1 LAKKLGVGFGIVI
14 VSVIILGIVTLFQL
28 KQIKNSI
35 TDIDERINNL
45 NNAYIIKDSVKNV
58 IANIIDMMLS
68 EGIKEKEEL
77 KKGIEENRAKYREKV
92 ELIKKASKSDEEK
105 KLLENIEEAIKDAA
119 NYNNK
124 VIELAMLNK
133 KDEAEKI
140 YDEQS
145 KSRNAKIFK
154 TLDDEVVF
162 QQKNLDKS
170 VKEVISIITRQ
181 ILISIILTVVIVI
194 IGIVFSTFISRSV
207 RKPVAELKGVL
218 EKVAQGDLSV
228 DIKVESKDELGMIA
242 QSVHDAITAIKHL
255 IAESKTISSSL
266 ASSS

>member
-1 LAKKLGVGFGIVI
+1 MFKNLTIGKKLGVGFGIVI

-28 KQIKNSI
+28 NQIKNSI

-45 NNAYIIKDSVKNV
+45 NNAYIIKNSVKNV
-58 IANIIDMMLS
+58 IANIMDMMLS

-119 NYNNK
+119 NYDNK

-170 VKEVISIITRQ
+170 VKEVISI
-181 ILISIILTVVIVI
+181 
-194 IGIVFSTFISRSV
+194 
-207 RKPVAELKGVL
+207 
-218 EKVAQGDLSV
+218 
-228 DIKVESKDELGMIA
+228 
-242 QSVHDAITAIKHL
+242 
-255 IAESKTISSSL
+255 
-266 ASSS
+266 